1 MANVFGWPD
10 FDENG
15 EKILTTYENEYKDMN
30 MDIRVYQM
38 RAEEVREFSF
48 EDEEMAVLLLQGKVI
63 FRWDENLR
71 EVSRKDVF
79 SQGPWCLHVCA
90 GQKIMVTAVEN
101 AEILVQRTYN
111 DRRFAA
117 KLYDPEDA
125 PWKYSCKGK
134 FGNVANRRVNTI
146 FDHDIAPCSNMVLG
160 EVLND
165 RGNWSGYLPHRHPQP
180 EVYYFKFDRPEGFG
194 ASFVG
199 NEVFKSTEGSF
210 SAITGGE
217 LHPQAVA
224 PGFQMYTCWMIRH
237 LEGDPWLQTD
247 RCEDERYV
255 WMHEADFY

>member
-125 PWKYSCKGK
+125 PSP
-134 FGNVANRRVNTI
+134 FSPL
-146 FDHDIAPCSNMVLG
+146 H
-160 EVLND
+160 
-165 RGNWSGYLPHRHPQP
+165 
-180 EVYYFKFDRPEGFG
+180 
-194 ASFVG
+194 
-199 NEVFKSTEGSF
+199 KSTEYCNLFVNKCQAKTICRKSARGQF
-210 SAITGGE
+210 S
-217 LHPQAVA
+217 
-224 PGFQMYTCWMIRH
+224 M
-237 LEGDPWLQTD
+237 
-247 RCEDERYV
+247 
-255 WMHEADFY
+255 

>member
-146 FDHDIAPCSNMVLG
+146 FDHDIAPFSNMVLC
-160 EVLND
+160 EVLNV
-165 RGNWSGYLPHRHPQP
+165 RGKLYGYLPH
-180 EVYYFKFDRPEGFG
+180 
-194 ASFVG
+194 
-199 NEVFKSTEGSF
+199 
-210 SAITGGE
+210 
-217 LHPQAVA
+217 
-224 PGFQMYTCWMIRH
+224 
-237 LEGDPWLQTD
+237 
-247 RCEDERYV
+247 
-255 WMHEADFY
+255 